1 MLPTRVQQP
10 GRQAPLPDAVAV
22 WQCTVPDTAPPFDAE
37 IPAATRPDVRDPGI
51 GGTVQA
57 GNGADSDA
65 VASPPRV
72 DHAEP
77 RQADRTPTSAM
88 PPEPAPPEPAPPEP
102 APPEPA
108 PPDDDSHGRR
118 QERLNPPTQPG
129 EAGGWPSQ
137 FAQVLAETLAGS
149 RPARQ
154 LTPWTTEQA
163 RRRIRQLGP
172 MLATDQ
178 RPKVRRV
185 MTSAPAAGVLEMT
198 AVVRFG
204 PRVRVLAL
212 RLEREQAR
220 DYRQGGARWCCTEIE
235 SA

>member
-1 MLPTRVQQP
+1 MEQIPPPQLPSRSPDVPAGPAVIPTLPTRVLQP

-22 WQCTVPDTAPPFDAE
+22 RRCPVPDNAPPFDDEALP
-37 IPAATRPDVRDPGI
+37 PADDGP
-51 GGTVQA
+51 
-57 GNGADSDA
+57 
-65 VASPPRV
+65 ASPAN
-72 DHAEP
+72 D
-77 RQADRTPTSAM
+77 ADDDQTHPGGPAD
-88 PPEPAPPEPAPPEP
+88 PDAPEPL
-102 APPEPA
+102 
-108 PPDDDSHGRR
+108 D
-118 QERLNPPTQPG
+118 
-129 EAGGWPSQ
+129 GWPSQ

-178 RPKVRRV
+178 RPRVRRL
-185 MTSAPAAGVLEMT
+185 MTSAPAANVLEMT
-198 AVVRFG
+198 AVVGFG

-212 RLEREQAR
+212 RLERTQAR
-220 DYRQGGARWCCTEIE
+220 GYRGGARRWCCTEIE

>member
-1 MLPTRVQQP
+1 MQQIPPPQLPWHSPELPARPTVIPMLPTRLQQP
-10 GRQAPLPDAVAV
+10 GRRAPLPDAVAV
-22 WQCTVPDTAPPFDAE
+22 RQRPVPETAPPFDTD
-37 IPAATRPDVRDPGI
+37 IPPATS
-51 GGTVQA
+51 QE
-57 GNGADSDA
+57 GNGADC
-65 VASPPRV
+65 
-72 DHAEP
+72 
-77 RQADRTPTSAM
+77 SATV
-88 PPEPAPPEPAPPEP
+88 
-102 APPEPA
+102 A
-108 PPDDDSHGRR
+108 PPDLAEPDAIPTETGEPDSDTPDGGGTGRAR
-118 QERLNPPTQPG
+118 PTSPDS
-129 EAGGWPSQ
+129 WPSQ

-185 MTSAPAAGVLEMT
+185 MTSIPAADVLEMT
-198 AVVRFG
+198 AVVGFG

-220 DYRQGGARWCCTEIE
+220 AYREGGSRWCCTAIE
-235 SA
+235 TA